1 MMGCHDPRDVVNVV
15 VDVLLDLVQDDT
27 TEPAQ
32 KIAAARLLH
41 EVVLR
46 SAALIQ
52 PEDGGNS
59 GYVTEAAEVEG
70 GAGRV

>member
-1 MMGCHDPRDVVNVV
+1 MSGCHDPREVVAVV
-15 VDVLLDLVQDDT
+15 LDVLLDLVQDDT

-46 SAALIQ
+46 SSALIVPGSQ
-52 PEDGGNS
+52 G
-59 GYVTEAAEVEG
+59 GYVTETAGAEES
-70 GAGRV
+70 GAGV